1 MAVFFI
7 VPATGFGA
15 SEVVILTKSSPNK
28 TISSGSSATVYG
40 SSDDNQVIIE
50 SGANVTL
57 VNFPGSNT
65 IAIKGEA
72 SNFFFSR
79 SGATVLFEEP
89 NGTTVKI
96 PASQTKQE
104 ICFNDVTLKLSIQNN
119 QVMLGHQ
126 FVTESESQIDLFHL
140 STPLPN
146 NPIGLYFPIIG
157 LDNTNYITKAVQAA
171 AEYGLNMFNLVVHWK
186 DLEPEQDGEFTLDSL
201 NQALKII
208 REHGLYSILRIMFNG
223 GGAHESAPSWFF
235 NLPGIKEG
243 DDYYVINGKRQ
254 PLPYSDIYFEQFRD
268 LLEELALFFSDFGH
282 FQPDGIQMSVG
293 GDFGEQ
299 FLSDNF
305 EKNEDEI
312 ILLLDAA
319 KKHVD
324 EYYKLFNPPDAHDR
338 VCKPL
343 TIDLILMAGVF
354 FENEYP
360 DKLHYNTKL
369 IEHLYSNYEHKW
381 LQTCACSAKLQTCS
395 WGDETI
401 EMFKPYIT
409 GKNMR
414 LIIDEEAGAEGELSF
429 NDKCPD
435 IPKETVQERLNRII
449 EIEEDYDIR
458 FSGITLRGYTDE
470 GGNSHELTEENQE
483 GISNL
488 FNHFEN

>member
-1 MAVFFI
+1 
-7 VPATGFGA
+7 
-15 SEVVILTKSSPNK
+15 
-28 TISSGSSATVYG
+28 
-40 SSDDNQVIIE
+40 
-50 SGANVTL
+50 
-57 VNFPGSNT
+57 
-65 IAIKGEA
+65 
-72 SNFFFSR
+72 
-79 SGATVLFEEP
+79 
-89 NGTTVKI
+89 
-96 PASQTKQE
+96 
-104 ICFNDVTLKLSIQNN
+104 
-119 QVMLGHQ
+119 MLGHQ
-126 FVTESESQIDLFHL
+126 FVTESESQVDLFHL

-157 LDNTNYITKAVQAA
+157 LDNTNYITEAVQAA

-243 DDYYVINGKRQ
+243 VDYYVINGKRQ
-254 PLPYSDIYFEQFRD
+254 PLPYSDIYFGQFQE
-268 LLEELALFFSDFGH
+268 LLEELALFFSDSGH

-299 FLSDNF
+299 FLSYEIEVD
-305 EKNEDEI
+305 EIEEEIEEDEI
-312 ILLLDAA
+312 YLYYYVIPLFEKA
-319 KKHVD
+319 KEHVV
-324 EYYKLFNPPDAHDR
+324 EYYKFFNPPDAHDR

-354 FENEYP
+354 FESDSP
-360 DKLHYNTKL
+360 DELEYNTAL
-369 IEHLYSNYEHKW
+369 IEYLYNNYEHKW

-401 EMFKPYIT
+401 EMFKPFIT
-409 GKNMR
+409 EKNMR

-470 GGNSHELTEENQE
+470 GGNSHELTEEHQE

-488 FNHFEN
+488 IFHFEN